1 MKLSML
7 PGTSPRIARR
17 DEPTTYSLRVRIVTV
32 RRCSNRSRWFILLM
46 AIDSVCMQKTVRA
59 RANGF
64 QIGFH
69 AVTLTHLQQGF
80 FSCVLSAR
88 NDGVV
93 ISGARLVVAS
103 IPPWDGQ

>member
-1 MKLSML
+1 M
-7 PGTSPRIARR
+7 
-17 DEPTTYSLRVRIVTV
+17 TV
-32 RRCSNRSRWFILLM
+32 RRCQYRAKLFIPLM
-46 AIDSVCMQKTVRA
+46 AMHTARIQETVCA

-69 AVTLTHLQQGF
+69 AVTLTQFQQGF
-80 FSCVLSAR
+80 FSCVMSAR